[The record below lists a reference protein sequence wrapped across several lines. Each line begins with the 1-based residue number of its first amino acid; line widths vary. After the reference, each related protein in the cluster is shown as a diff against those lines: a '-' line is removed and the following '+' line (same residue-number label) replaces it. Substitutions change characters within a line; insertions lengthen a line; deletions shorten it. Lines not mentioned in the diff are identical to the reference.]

1 MQLMQASASFEAEES
16 KAERPVVLVVDDNP
30 AILDMLSWML
40 HFHGYQPVC
49 VANGQEALEWMKNAL
64 YTGQYPDAILLD
76 LFMPVMDG
84 AHFLLSLR
92 DCWRDPVSLPPV
104 ILLTVDKSNHDH
116 LACSDVLLK
125 PFHIRDLCDR
135 LKQVDRKGLA
145 SW

>member
-1 MQLMQASASFEAEES
+1 MQLMQATTSFEADGTG
-16 KAERPVVLVVDDNP
+16 AERPVVLVVDDHP

-40 HFHGYQPVC
+40 YFHGYQPVC

-64 YTGQYPDAILLD
+64 HTGQYPEAILLD

-84 AHFLLSLR
+84 THFLLSLR
-92 DCWRDPVSLPPV
+92 DCWTNPVPIPPV

-125 PFHIRDLCDR
+125 PFHIRDLCER
-135 LKQVDRKGLA
+135 LKRINRKELS